1 MNMKKKILISLG
13 LFCFVSFS
21 FAQITVNPNDPF
33 YTNVESWQMRKII
46 DNIPPLRPYPL
57 SAIEQIIIQVIQNG
71 DKRDVEIAK
80 YYWEEI
86 THKKWYLNLEGE
98 VIAKVDESD
107 NQNLNE
113 DTLYELFPSVNG
125 NLNFFNNFVNLGYK
139 IGLVARTDTDEL
151 KFLPEYTNSMHDAI
165 QDYSTLGKFYTY
177 LDVNNV
183 VSVGFPNLYFQ
194 TGIYRSGYGLFLN
207 EGLALNDTA
216 YHSAN
221 LSFTYFNSKF
231 SYAQQL
237 SAIGATKNYDS
248 SYLSPDKF
256 LAFHQL
262 EYKFNPKFSFS
273 YYETIVFGNRFDPS
287 FIMPVPFAAAQSLSG
302 SNDNL
307 QMGLA
312 LKFEPM
318 NGIMFS
324 SDLFVDNLDVD
335 NLLKLNFTTLNSF
348 AAKLGLIYTPE
359 NSFCT
364 RVDLNYTLV
373 TPFTYSPYQ
382 FEDDGSISSSTIN
395 YQNYT
400 NSGINIGTSY
410 EPNSDAINF
419 TLDFAPVPGLNL
431 RLKSTFMRHGNIA
444 ETYSEDEAM
453 FYLLADSG
461 LYATDGTINTNT
473 KLSSANSK
481 TGENVN
487 SAVSYLNFLKQRHI
501 MYLIQSAFSGQYSF
515 GKVKNIFNISLKFSY
530 TFEYIHNFG
539 IDSNIYPGGSVKS
552 NTDSSGNVYYTIG
565 ADPTPYTNKS
575 DVVSYFTN
583 LWSSKLEDVVN
594 NYFSV
599 GLCLKF

>member
-1 MNMKKKILISLG
+1 MKKKILISLS
-13 LFCFVSFS
+13 LFCFVSLS
-21 FAQITVNPNDPF
+21 FAQITVNPSAAF
-33 YTNVESWQMRKII
+33 YTSVESWQMRKII
-46 DNIPPLRPYPL
+46 DNVPPLRPYPL

-86 THKKWYLNLEGE
+86 THKKWYVNLEGD
-98 VIAKVDESD
+98 VLLKSDESD

-113 DTLYELFPSVNG
+113 DILYEIFPSITG
-125 NLNFFNNFVNLGYK
+125 NLNFFNNFVNLGYN
-139 IGLVARTDTDEL
+139 IGLAARTNTNEL
-151 KFLPEYTNSMHDAI
+151 NFLPEYSNSSHDAI

-177 LDVNNV
+177 LDMNNV
-183 VSVGFPNLYFQ
+183 VSIGFPNLYFQ
-194 TGIYRSGYGLFLN
+194 TGIYRTGYGLFLN
-207 EGLALNDTA
+207 EGLTLNDTA

-237 SAIGATKNYDS
+237 SVIGATRNFDS
-248 SYLSPDKF
+248 SYLSPNKF
-256 LAFHQL
+256 LSFHQI
-262 EYKFNPKFSFS
+262 EYKFSPKFSFS

-287 FIMPVPFAAAQSLSG
+287 FILPVPFVAAQSLSG

-307 QMGLA
+307 QMGIA

-335 NLLKLNFTTLNSF
+335 NLVKLQLTTLNSF
-348 AAKLGLIYTPE
+348 ATKLGLIYTPE

-373 TPFTYSPYQ
+373 LPFTYSHYQ

-410 EPNSDAINF
+410 EPNSDAISF
-419 TLDFAPVPGLNL
+419 ILDFAPLPALNL
-431 RLKSTFMRHGNIA
+431 RLKSTFMRHSNIA
-444 ETYSEDEAM
+444 ETYTEEEALT
-453 FYLLADSG
+453 YLLADSG
-461 LYATDGTINTNT
+461 VYATDGTINTT
-473 KLSSANSK
+473 TRISSSNSK

-501 MYLIQSAFSGQYSF
+501 MYLIQSGFSGQYSF

-539 IDSNIYPGGSVKS
+539 VDSNIYPGGLVKKQS
-552 NTDSSGNVYYTIG
+552 DSEGNVYYTI
-565 ADPTPYTNKS
+565 ADNTTQYS
-575 DVVSYFTN
+575 SSEVVSYFTN
-583 LWSSKLEDVVN
+583 LWSSRLEDVVN